1 MQMVKRIVGGFF
13 LALLLL
19 WLFAPKQELYY
30 LLEKSL
36 KEKNIII
43 SNETIKDTWI
53 GLKIENA
60 DIYKDG
66 IKIANSV
73 NANFI
78 FLFLFSQLEINNINI
93 NEAFRTV
100 APKKIDN
107 LKASYSIINPLN
119 VTIKGE
125 GSFGNLE
132 GSVALLKRKI
142 EIFFPNPKELKTI
155 KKFLKKDATKGW
167 YYETSY

>member
-13 LALLLL
+13 LTLLLL
-19 WLFAPKQELYY
+19 WLFAPKEELYY

-60 DIYKDG
+60 DIYNND
-66 IKIANSV
+66 IKIAHGV
-73 NANFI
+73 NLDFM
-78 FLFLFSQLEINNINI
+78 FLFLFSKLDVNNINV
-93 NEAFRTV
+93 NEAFHIM

-107 LKASYSIINPLN
+107 LTATYSVINPLN
-119 VTIKGE
+119 VVIKGQ
-125 GSFGNLE
+125 GSFGTLN
-132 GSVALLKRKI
+132 GNIALLKRNIKI
-142 EIFFPNPKELKTI
+142 LFPDSKNLKTI

-167 YYETSY
+167 YYETNY

>member
-53 GLKIENA
+53 GLKVENA
-60 DIYKDG
+60 DIYSNG
-66 IKIANSV
+66 IKVANGV
-73 NANFI
+73 NFNFM
-78 FLFLFSQLEINNINI
+78 FLFLFAKLDIDNVNV
-93 NEAFRTV
+93 NEAFHTM
-100 APKKIDN
+100 APKKIDA
-107 LKASYSIINPLN
+107 LTATYSIINPLN
-119 VTIKGE
+119 ITMNGE
-125 GSFGNLE
+125 GSFGTLE
-132 GSVALLKRKI
+132 GNIALKNRKV
-142 EIFFPNPKELKTI
+142 EILFPNPKDLKTI

-167 YYETSY
+167 YYETNY